1 MIAKDCLLIGLGQ
14 IGMGYD
20 LLLDDQ
26 FIFTHAKAISLH
38 KDFNLVAAVDTSN
51 ELRKKFTQTY
61 QLPAYSSLE
70 EALKNSQVSLVV
82 IATPTNT
89 HGNILN
95 IVLQYSTP
103 ELILCEKPLDY
114 SLNTATEMLKKCQ
127 EKNIMFFV
135 NYMRRSDVG
144 ALSVKQMI
152 SESLIETPLKGFVW
166 YTKGLMNNGSHF
178 LNLLEYWLGPIQGTK
193 NLSKGRLWD
202 KTDQEH
208 DFIATF
214 DRGEIIFSA
223 SNEKS
228 FTYNSIELIGPSG
241 RLLYGDGGERISWHP
256 VSTDPILKGHL
267 KLSGMPEIISNNM
280 NQYQYNV
287 YQEIANAF
295 NGMNYNLS
303 SATDALATLKHIH
316 NIGAQDE

>member
-38 KDFNLVAAVDTSN
+38 KDFNLVAAVDTSS
-51 ELRKKFTQTY
+51 ELRKKFTQKY
-61 QLPAYSSLE
+61 ELPAYSSLE
-70 EALKNSQVSLVV
+70 EALKNYQVSLVV
-82 IATPTNT
+82 IATPTKT

-95 IVLQYSTP
+95 IVLQHSTP

-114 SLNTATEMLKKCQ
+114 SINTAMEMVQKCQ
-127 EKNIMFFV
+127 EKNIMLFV
-135 NYMRRSDVG
+135 NYMRRSDIG

-152 SESLIETPLKGFVW
+152 SDSFIETPLKGFAW

-178 LNLLEYWLGPIQGTK
+178 LNLLEYWLGPIQGIK

-202 KTDQEH
+202 QTDQEF

-223 SNEKS
+223 CNEKS
-228 FTYNSIELIGPSG
+228 STYNSIELIGPSG
-241 RLLYGDGGERISWHP
+241 RLLYGDGGESIAWHSVCP
-256 VSTDPILKGHL
+256 DPILKGHF
-267 KLSGMPEIISNNM
+267 KLSGIPEIISNNM

-303 SATDALATLKHIH
+303 SAKDALATIKHIH
-316 NIGAQDE
+316 NIGEQDE

>member
-38 KDFNLVAAVDTSN
+38 KDFNLVAAVDTSS
-51 ELRKKFTQTY
+51 ELRKKFTQKY
-61 QLPAYSSLE
+61 ELPAYSSLE
-70 EALKNSQVSLVV
+70 EALKNYQVSLVV
-82 IATPTNT
+82 IATPTKT

-95 IVLQYSTP
+95 IVLQHLTP

-114 SLNTATEMLKKCQ
+114 SINTAMEMVQKCQ
-127 EKNIMFFV
+127 EKNIMLFV
-135 NYMRRSDVG
+135 NYMRRSDIG

-152 SESLIETPLKGFVW
+152 SDSFIETPLKGFAW

-178 LNLLEYWLGPIQGTK
+178 LNLLEYWLGPIQGIK

-202 KTDQEH
+202 QTDQEF

-223 SNEKS
+223 CNEKS
-228 FTYNSIELIGPSG
+228 STYNSIELIGPSG
-241 RLLYGDGGERISWHP
+241 RLLYGDGGESIAWHSVCP
-256 VSTDPILKGHL
+256 DPILKGHF
-267 KLSGMPEIISNNM
+267 KLSGIPEIISNNM

-303 SATDALATLKHIH
+303 SAKDALATIKHIH
-316 NIGAQDE
+316 NIGEQDE